1 LLTPIR
7 RLMRED
13 YMPGR
18 RVHQIDDHSGSN
30 VETGTDGRV
39 NLRNNHNLSTFRHS
53 QMARLVYLM
62 CDLLMT
68 GRASMIMRLVGGC
81 SWASLNSRNVNR

>member
-1 LLTPIR
+1 
-7 RLMRED
+7 MCED
-13 YMPGR
+13 YVPGR

-62 CDLLMT
+62 CDLLHDWQGLDDHAFGWRMLL
-68 GRASMIMRLVGGC
+68 GQLEQPSC
-81 SWASLNSRNVNR
+81 